1 MNKLAT
7 FPVFKYYFNGEGY
20 FPVIPLYVSVQNQQ
34 LKLHALIDSGAT
46 ISVFKDEVAEQ
57 LGIEIERGKEI
68 YLGGVG
74 GRIKGYIHELRL
86 EIAGKKFLCPVVFS
100 REYLVSFNLLGRE
113 VFFKSFRIIFEE
125 KKNHIKL
132 E

>member
-1 MNKLAT
+1 MITLPA
-7 FPVFKYYFNGEGY
+7 FPVFKYYSNGEGY
-20 FPVIPLYVSVQNQQ
+20 FPIIPLYITTQSQQ

-57 LGIEIERGKEI
+57 LGIKIERGKEV

-86 EIAGKKFLCPVVFS
+86 EIAGRKLLCPVVFS
-100 REYLVSFNLLGRE
+100 HEYFVSFNLLGRE

-125 KKNHIKL
+125 KKNYVKL